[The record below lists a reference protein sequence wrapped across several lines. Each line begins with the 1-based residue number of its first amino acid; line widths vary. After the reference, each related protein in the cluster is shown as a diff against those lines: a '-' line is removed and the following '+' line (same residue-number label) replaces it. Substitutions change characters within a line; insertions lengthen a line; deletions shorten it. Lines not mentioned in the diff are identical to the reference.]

1 MRIVFHIDMNAFFA
15 NAEISEHP
23 EYRGRPMVIAHDS
36 RRSVVSTA
44 SYEARRYGIHSAM
57 PLYMAKEKCPGL
69 LIVEPHFDLYR
80 RLSHRFIKMISE
92 YSYIIEVAS
101 IDECYVNVTNY
112 IKTHQIHPADLALE
126 IQNRLLNELK
136 LPCSIGIS
144 PNKFLSKMASDMKK
158 PLGITMLTRSNIK
171 EKLWPL
177 PVDEMF
183 GIGKK
188 TAPKLKEAGIMTIGD
203 VANYKNYQTLRQ
215 IIGRYAL
222 VYYNKANGRDDSRIV
237 YQETDAKS
245 IGNTTTFEEDIS
257 DESILEERYREI
269 ALNVARRAVKNNMV
283 GNNISI
289 TIRYDLANNITRQMN
304 ISHYT
309 NSFDE
314 IYSYAMM
321 LFHKH
326 YNHKPVRLVGI
337 TLNNVVRKDQLKVQL
352 SLFDFE
358 EPAEEPVHELRADD
372 IIRTFNTKNNLH
384 LVKASSLIQ
393 DKNS

>member
-15 NAEISEHP
+15 NAEVSQHP
-23 EYRGRPMVIAHDS
+23 EYAGKPMVIAHDS

-44 SYEARRYGIHSAM
+44 SYEARKYGIHSAM
-57 PLYMAKEKCPGL
+57 PLYMAKEKCHDL

-80 RLSHRFIKMISE
+80 HLSHEFLKIVSQ
-92 YSYIIEVAS
+92 YSYIIEIAS
-101 IDECYVNVTNY
+101 IDECYVNVTSY
-112 IKTHQIHPADLALE
+112 IETHHIHPADLALE
-126 IQNRLLNELK
+126 IQTRILNELK

-158 PLGITMLTRSNIK
+158 PLGITMLTRSNIR

-188 TAPKLKEAGIMTIGD
+188 TAPKLKAAGIQTIGD
-203 VANYKNYQTLRQ
+203 VANYANYQTLRQ

-222 VYYNKANGRDDSRIV
+222 VYYNRANGRDDSRIV

-257 DESILEERYREI
+257 DEQILSERYQTI
-269 ALNVARRAVKNNMV
+269 ALNVARRAQKSNMV

-289 TIRYDLANNITRQMN
+289 TIRYDLVNHITRQMN

-309 NSFDE
+309 NSYEE
-314 IYSYAMM
+314 IYSYAMI
-321 LFHKH
+321 LFHRH
-326 YNHKPVRLVGI
+326 YNHKPVRLIGI
-337 TLNNVVRKDQLKVQL
+337 TLNNVIRKDQLKVQM
-352 SLFDFE
+352 SLFDADV
-358 EPAEEPVHELRADD
+358 PDDEPVHELHADD
-372 IIRTFNTKNNLH
+372 IIRTFNRKNDLH
-384 LVKASSLIQ
+384 LMKASSLIT
-393 DKNS
+393 DKNH